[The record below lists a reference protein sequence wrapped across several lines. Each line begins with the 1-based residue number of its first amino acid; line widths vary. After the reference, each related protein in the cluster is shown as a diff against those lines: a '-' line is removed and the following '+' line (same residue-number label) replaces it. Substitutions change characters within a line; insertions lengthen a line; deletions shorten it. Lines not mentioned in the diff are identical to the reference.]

1 MEVTEID
8 DAPDNVS
15 DNTISN
21 LRAQSNQRDMQHI
34 QQLIERKRRISV
46 DLDERAIL
54 KMVKNSEG
62 YGRLLDL
69 KWLKSQQIS
78 ILGLENSSWAYD
90 QLIGEVRQSP

>member
-8 DAPDNVS
+8 DTPDNVS

-21 LRAQSNQRDMQHI
+21 MRAQSNQRDMQHI

-46 DLDERAIL
+46 DLDEKAIL

-69 KWLKSQQIS
+69 KWLKSQ
-78 ILGLENSSWAYD
+78 
-90 QLIGEVRQSP
+90 